1 MTARLILGLLA
12 TSALAQAQT
21 PMDKT
26 LVTVNGQAIDGRT
39 YYKRMEVMPNVG
51 QLVNDKFVPATPGFL
66 VLTKLVNEALM
77 LQLAKDKGVAPTR
90 AEIDA
95 EFARRTKENPELM
108 PGLKRI
114 GFTDED
120 LKYDISLQIAEFKLT
135 TLGITI
141 TDLEVEKFYKD
152 HPADFTKPKRHVLR
166 VIVAQSDEVKA
177 KVDAAFAAGKP
188 FREVARELSEDIN
201 RVEDGLMGEVPEA
214 NLGEKVREAIIRAG
228 KGRATDWLLSGTTWA
243 MFFVED
249 TLAAETVP
257 LDAEL
262 KALIRRNM
270 ALDRGR
276 IRNDIGAMMEETR
289 KKAKIEYGGTA
300 FDDQLK
306 RVFGG

>member
-108 PGLKRI
+108 PGLRRI

-135 TLGITI
+135 TMGITI

-214 NLGEKVREAIIRAG
+214 NLGEKVIIRAG

-262 KALIRRNM
+262 KAMIRRNM